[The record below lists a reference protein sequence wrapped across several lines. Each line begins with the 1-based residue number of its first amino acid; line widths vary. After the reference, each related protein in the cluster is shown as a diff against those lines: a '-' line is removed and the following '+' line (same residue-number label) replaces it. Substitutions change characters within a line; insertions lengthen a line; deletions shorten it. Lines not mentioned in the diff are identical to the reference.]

1 MPAVAENYRSV
12 SKTPKTPSGKGAS
25 ARRRDAYTGAMMVWI
40 GMAAGALC
48 LALAGYALWLWR
60 EVWRRRAG
68 LRARRDEAGAH
79 RRDSIR
85 ILARAVIDD
94 ELNLTEG
101 AIRLKVLLDHEVP
114 AETGAQRFPAIYGL
128 HDATAHMPRRLER
141 RRRPRS
147 EIARLDAEREELE
160 TDYRQAV
167 LAEARRLLAVADSD
181 AGGDW
186 LRRGLH

>member
-1 MPAVAENYRSV
+1 MPAIAENNRSV
-12 SKTPKTPSGKGAS
+12 SQTPKTRRGKGAS
-25 ARRRDAYTGAMMVWI
+25 ARCPGAYTGGMTVWI
-40 GMAAGALC
+40 GLAGGALC

-60 EVWRRRAG
+60 EVWRRRADW
-68 LRARRDEAGAH
+68 RARRGEAGAH

-94 ELNLTEG
+94 ELNLSEG

-141 RRRPRS
+141 RRRPRA
-147 EIARLDAEREELE
+147 EIARLDAEREALE
-160 TDYRQAV
+160 ADYREAV
-167 LAEARRLLAVADSD
+167 VAEARRLLTADN
-181 AGGDW
+181 
-186 LRRGLH
+186 